1 MGQTLSVQITAP
13 ATVPLLAEPLQTVA
27 DYLAAFPDEENRPVD
42 VVAGQPVMSP
52 SPTGLHQMCVSELFG
67 VLRAACPAGPIVMT
81 APWDWV
87 RWDHPLQIRQ
97 PDIVVVTREQA
108 RAARLTS
115 PPLLAVEVLSPTTVE
130 RDAVAKREE
139 YARAGLEHYW
149 IVDHETPRIHVL
161 RADTGQLRFIQQV
174 TGDQR
179 LDLTEPFPVSVTP
192 SQLAD

>member
-1 MGQTLSVQITAP
+1 MQITAP

-67 VLRAACPAGPIVMT
+67 LLRATCPAGHIVMT

-87 RWDHPLQIRQ
+87 LWEHPLQIRQ
-97 PDIVVVTREQA
+97 PELAVVTREQA
-108 RAARLTS
+108 RAPRLTS
-115 PPLLAVEVLSPTTVE
+115 PPLLAVEVLSPTSVE

-149 IVDHETPRIHVL
+149 IVDHETPRVHVF
-161 RADTGQLRFIQQV
+161 RAGGGQLRLVQQV
-174 TGDQR
+174 AGDGR
-179 LDLTEPFPVSVTP
+179 LDLAEPFPVSVTP
-192 SQLAD
+192 SQLVG